1 MRDELLE
8 LKGRLDNLLDKVEP
22 KNSDLLDEIQGL
34 QDKYEEL
41 LGLLMSIGVM
51 ICGLVL
57 LVALVAQ
64 FIKKRL
70 RPRPIFIRVPEK
82 PQQDEKDS

>member
-8 LKGRLDNLLDKVEP
+8 LKGRLDALLDKVEP

-34 QDKYEEL
+34 QDKYDEL
-41 LGLLMSIGVM
+41 LGLVMSIGVM

-64 FIKKRL
+64 FIKKRV
-70 RPRPIFIRVPEK
+70 RPRTVFIRVPEK
-82 PQQDEKDS
+82 PQDEKDS